1 MIEAPDERRIW
12 TIVVAAGSGSRFG
25 APKQFL
31 DLCGERVVDR
41 SVRVAAEV
49 GCGVVVVLPASSIEV
64 AHQDD
69 LSSETDA
76 IVRFVVGADSRSGSV
91 RNGLASVPDD
101 ADVILI
107 HDGARPLASVGVYQ
121 RVIAAVIDGADAAV
135 PVVPVSDTIR
145 DLQTGVVDRTRLVAV
160 QTPQGF
166 PSGSICR
173 AHSGGGEATDDATL
187 VEADGG
193 KVVLV
198 DGDLDNIKIT
208 DPSDLDIA
216 RLLVQ
221 RRQENP

>member
-1 MIEAPDERRIW
+1 
-12 TIVVAAGSGSRFG
+12 
-25 APKQFL
+25 
-31 DLCGERVVDR
+31 VVDR